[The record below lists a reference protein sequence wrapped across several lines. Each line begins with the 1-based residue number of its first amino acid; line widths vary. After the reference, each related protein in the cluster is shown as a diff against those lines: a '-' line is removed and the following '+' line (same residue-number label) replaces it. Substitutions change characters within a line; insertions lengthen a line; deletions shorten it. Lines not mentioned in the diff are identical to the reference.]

1 MKTNSN
7 TKLKYPLLND
17 GYPAL
22 ECAMCD
28 KKCYPDAKSSDGSII
43 YNRHLCKV
51 KSGIYRETVERRFE
65 INENGDFII

>member
-1 MKTNSN
+1 MAIQQKT
-7 TKLKYPLLND
+7 KDRYPLLNE

-28 KKCYPDAKSSDGSII
+28 KKCYPDAKTADGSVI
-43 YNRHLCKV
+43 YNRHFCKV

-65 INENGDFII
+65 ITENGDFVI